1 MTLCSLP
8 SHDPVGLRADA
19 QEGKAA
25 SDVQGEV
32 PVSAGLGTSRRR
44 PRVVYWN
51 NIPSPYMVERF
62 NALARRGNI
71 DLEAWFGARTESDR
85 SWIVDESAWEFRHR
99 YLPRVRFGSHG
110 MSLPTAVLRARRPDL
125 LVSLYSTPSF
135 LVGLRLAWWR
145 GWRTALWVEV
155 TFDSWVRRRA
165 WKDALKRAVFRRV
178 DGIITP
184 GQDGRAFAM
193 RYGGRPDQIHLAR
206 HVVDVEHF
214 ASASALARGSRD
226 LVRSDLGV
234 AGVVFLYVGRLWHG
248 KGIATLLSAYA
259 DVAHEMPGETSLLV
273 VGDGPESALLERASG
288 RDGLRVRLAGFHHK
302 PDLPRM
308 YAAGDVF
315 VFPTLGDPYGL
326 VVDEAMASGLP
337 VISTTSAGEIAERV
351 HDGVNGRLVAP
362 GDPAALAGAMRGLAG
377 DPLLRRQMGAQSAQ
391 MIAAYTPDHWAQAF
405 EVAVERILGSPRP
418 ESPP

>member
-1 MTLCSLP
+1 M
-8 SHDPVGLRADA
+8 
-19 QEGKAA
+19 
-25 SDVQGEV
+25 
-32 PVSAGLGTSRRR
+32 
-44 PRVVYWN
+44 YWN

-85 SWIVDESAWEFRHR
+85 SWIVDELGWEFRHR
-99 YLPRVRFGSHG
+99 YLPRVGVGSHA
-110 MSLPTAVLRARRPDL
+110 MSLPTGVLSARRPDL

-193 RYGGRPDQIHLAR
+193 RYGGRPDRIHLAR

-214 ASASALARGSRD
+214 ASGSTVARGSRD
-226 LVRSDLGV
+226 LIRSELGV

-248 KGIATLLSAYA
+248 KGIATLLNAYSA
-259 DVAHEMPGETSLLV
+259 VAHDMSGETSLLV
-273 VGDGPESALLERASG
+273 VGDGPETALLEHAAH
-288 RDGLRVRLAGFHHK
+288 RDGLRVKLTGFQDK

-337 VISTTSAGEIAERV
+337 VISTTSAGEIGERV
-351 HDGVNGRLVAP
+351 VDGVNGRLVPP
-362 GDPAALAGAMRGLAG
+362 GDSAALAGAMRGLAD
-377 DPLLRRQMGAQSAQ
+377 DPLLRTQMGARSAQ
-391 MIAAYTPDHWAQAF
+391 MIAAYTPDHWARAF
-405 EVAVERILGSPRP
+405 EDAVELILGSTPSRP
-418 ESPP
+418 LR